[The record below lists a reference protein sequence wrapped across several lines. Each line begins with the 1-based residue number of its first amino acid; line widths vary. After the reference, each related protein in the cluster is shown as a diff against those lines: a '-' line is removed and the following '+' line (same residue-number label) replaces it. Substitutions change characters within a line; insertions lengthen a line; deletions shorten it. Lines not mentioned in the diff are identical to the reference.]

1 MEPNSWQNVANGMNV
16 PAMPYV
22 ITPSTEENMQGDT
35 AGNTEGLTQRIKK
48 SVLHDIDRANS
59 FFTSKVEPV
68 LRTRHQIY
76 EADRAYYNK
85 RFSQTAGQSDFVSF
99 DFWGVVQWAI
109 PTIMNAFFGTDE
121 AVVIVGRNEEDVQR
135 AELLKALIS
144 FQLMTQNK
152 GFLVLWDWFTDAFQY
167 NLGAV
172 KIWWERIE
180 DWDNA
185 KIEYCDMSRL
195 MMLQQDQWCE
205 LEYASPP
212 DMFGMSQVEYR
223 IGRLKSN
230 KPIIEPVRVTD
241 LRWSP
246 EAKSLK
252 DANFVAHRQ
261 MVTADHL
268 RKQAKAGVYDA
279 IAVERAIENNGN
291 SAVVYGAFET
301 ELNDEIDQLPN
312 DEDTA
317 RSLYELY
324 ECYVKLDINGDGMLE
339 DALVSVVGDELIRVT
354 ENPYGRVPI
363 FTLSPIRDPFKV
375 LANLSLAEIVGEIQ
389 TIKTGLMR
397 QLLINTVNTN
407 YQRWFIDGEGIDLK
421 DIQQGRQ
428 YIKVDGDPR
437 MKVVAWPQQGVAPWT
452 MNIFEN
458 LEGALEQWT
467 GRTRYNQ
474 GTDSRSLNKT
484 ATGISLLQQASE
496 QRIDYIV
503 RVFAETGVSEAL
515 RFLVELNQRY
525 IDQPTVI
532 RLKNQM
538 LQITPDDLKGEFDI
552 DVNTEAGI
560 GRRKQTIENM
570 QYYLTQIAPAGLQLQ
585 AITPGEWAK
594 AAQRLLQE
602 SGIRDPQSY
611 VLDPEIIKQQFF
623 MALQQQ
629 MAMQQQ
635 AQLQAAGQAGLEAG
649 KAAGQEALKARQS
662 QQKSQQQQ
670 AQIAPN
676 PTQQVAQA
684 LRYAT
689 VGDVL

>member
-1 MEPNSWQNVANGMNV
+1 MEPDSRENVAG
-16 PAMPYV
+16 V
-22 ITPSTEENMQGDT
+22 IPGI
-35 AGNTEGLTQRIKK
+35 RK
-48 SVLHDIDRANS
+48 SVLRDIERSNS

-76 EADRAYYNK
+76 EADLAYYDK
-85 RFSQTAGQSDFVSF
+85 RFSQTKDQSDFVSY
-99 DFWGVVQWAI
+99 DFWSVVQWAI
-109 PTIMNAFFGTDE
+109 PVIMNSFFGGSDE

-180 DWDNA
+180 DWDEA
-185 KIEYCDMSRL
+185 KIEYCDISRL
-195 MMLQQDQWCE
+195 MLLQADQWCE
-205 LEYASPP
+205 ILYASPP
-212 DMFGMSQVEYR
+212 DMYGQCQVAYR

-279 IAVERAIENNGN
+279 RAVERAIENAG
-291 SAVVYGAFET
+291 SGKVIYGQFEV
-301 ELNDEIDQLPN
+301 ELNDETDQRPN
-312 DEDTA
+312 DEEGA
-317 RSLYELY
+317 RALYELY
-324 ECYVKLDINGDGMLE
+324 ECYIKLDINGDGMLE
-339 DALVSVVGDELIRVT
+339 DALVSVVGEELLRVT

-363 FTLSPIRDPFKV
+363 FTLSPVRDPFKV
-375 LANLSLAEIVGEIQ
+375 LSNLSLAEIVGEIQ
-389 TIKTGLMR
+389 TIKTGLIR
-397 QLLINTVNTN
+397 QMLINTVNTN
-407 YQRWFIDGEGIDLK
+407 FQRWFIDGDGVDLK
-421 DIQQGRQ
+421 DIQENKQ
-428 YIKVDGDPR
+428 YIKVRGRDPR
-437 MKVVAWPQQGVAPWT
+437 TVVFPFPQNTIAPWT
-452 MNIFEN
+452 MDMLES
-458 LEGALEQWT
+458 LEGALEQTT

-474 GTDSRSLNKT
+474 GTDAESLNKT

-538 LQITPDDLKGEFDI
+538 LQVTPDDLRGEYDI

-560 GRRKQTIENM
+560 GKRQQTIQNL
-570 QYYLTQIAPAGLQLQ
+570 QYYLSQIAPYGMQIGAV
-585 AITPGEWAK
+585 TPSEWAK
-594 AAQRLLQE
+594 AAQKLLEE

-611 VLDPEIIKQQFF
+611 VLDPEIIRQQ
-623 MALQQQ
+623 MMMMAQQQALQQE
-629 MAMQQQ
+629 Q
-635 AQLQAAGQAGLEAG
+635 AQLQ
-649 KAAGQEALKARQS
+649 QS
-662 QQKSQQQQ
+662 AEQGH
-670 AQIAPN
+670 AEGRED
-676 PTQQVAQA
+676 AQA
-684 LRYAT
+684 AMQMIQKAIT
-689 VGDVL
+689 GGQQ

>member
-1 MEPNSWQNVANGMNV
+1 MEPDSRENVAG
-16 PAMPYV
+16 V
-22 ITPSTEENMQGDT
+22 IPGI
-35 AGNTEGLTQRIKK
+35 RK
-48 SVLHDIDRANS
+48 SVLRDIERSNS

-76 EADRAYYNK
+76 EADLAYYDK
-85 RFSQTAGQSDFVSF
+85 RFSQTKDQSDFVSY
-99 DFWGVVQWAI
+99 DFWSVVQWAI
-109 PTIMNAFFGTDE
+109 PVIMNSFFGGSDE

-180 DWDNA
+180 DWDEA
-185 KIEYCDMSRL
+185 KIEYCDISRL
-195 MMLQQDQWCE
+195 MLLQADQWCE
-205 LEYASPP
+205 ILYASPP
-212 DMFGMSQVEYR
+212 DMYGQCQVAYR

-279 IAVERAIENNGN
+279 RAVERAIENAG
-291 SAVVYGAFET
+291 SGKVIYGQFEV
-301 ELNDEIDQLPN
+301 ELNDETDQRPN
-312 DEDTA
+312 DEEGA
-317 RSLYELY
+317 RALYELY
-324 ECYVKLDINGDGMLE
+324 ECYIKLDINGDGMLE
-339 DALVSVVGDELIRVT
+339 DALVSVVGEELLRVT
-354 ENPYGRVPI
+354 ENPYSRVPI
-363 FTLSPIRDPFKV
+363 FTLSPVRDPFKV
-375 LANLSLAEIVGEIQ
+375 LSNLSLAEIVGEIQ
-389 TIKTGLMR
+389 TIKTGLIR
-397 QLLINTVNTN
+397 QMLINTVNTN
-407 YQRWFIDGEGIDLK
+407 FQRWFIDGDGVDLK
-421 DIQQGRQ
+421 DIQENKQ
-428 YIKVDGDPR
+428 YIKVRGRDPR
-437 MKVVAWPQQGVAPWT
+437 TVVFPFPQNTIAPWT
-452 MNIFEN
+452 MDMLES
-458 LEGALEQWT
+458 LEGALEQTT

-474 GTDSRSLNKT
+474 GTDAESLNKT

-538 LQITPDDLKGEFDI
+538 LQVTPDDLRGEYDI

-560 GRRKQTIENM
+560 GKRQQTIQNL
-570 QYYLTQIAPAGLQLQ
+570 QYYLSQIAPDGMQIGAV
-585 AITPGEWAK
+585 TPSEWAK
-594 AAQRLLQE
+594 AAQKLLEE

-611 VLDPEIIKQQFF
+611 VLDPEIIRQQ
-623 MALQQQ
+623 MMMMAQQQALQQE
-629 MAMQQQ
+629 Q
-635 AQLQAAGQAGLEAG
+635 AQLQ
-649 KAAGQEALKARQS
+649 QS
-662 QQKSQQQQ
+662 AEQGH
-670 AQIAPN
+670 AEGRED
-676 PTQQVAQA
+676 AQA
-684 LRYAT
+684 AMQMMMGGRAQ
-689 VGDVL
+689 

>member
-1 MEPNSWQNVANGMNV
+1 MEPDSGENVAGI
-16 PAMPYV
+16 MPG
-22 ITPSTEENMQGDT
+22 IRK
-35 AGNTEGLTQRIKK
+35 A
-48 SVLHDIDRANS
+48 VLRDIERSNS
-59 FFTSKVEPV
+59 FFTAKVEPV
-68 LRTRHQIY
+68 IRTRHQIY
-76 EADRAYYNK
+76 EADRAYYDK
-85 RFSQTAGQSDFVSF
+85 RFSRTKGQSDFVSY
-99 DFWGVVQWAI
+99 DFWSVVQWAI
-109 PTIMNAFFGTDE
+109 PVIMNSFFGGNDE
-121 AVVIVGRNEEDVQR
+121 AVVIVGRNAEDVQR
-135 AELLKALIS
+135 AELLKALIQ

-180 DWDNA
+180 DWDEA

-195 MMLQQDQWCE
+195 MMLQQDPMCE
-205 LEYASPP
+205 VYYVSPP
-212 DMFGMSQVEYR
+212 DMFGQCQAAYR

-268 RKQAKAGVYDA
+268 RKQARSGVYDPQ
-279 IAVERAIENNGN
+279 AVERAIENAG
-291 SAVVYGAFET
+291 SGKVIYGAFET
-301 ELNDEIDQLPN
+301 ELNDELDQRPN
-312 DEDTA
+312 DEEGA
-317 RSLYELY
+317 RALYELY

-339 DALVSVVGDELIRVT
+339 DALVSVVGDEILRVT

-363 FTLSPIRDPFKV
+363 FTLSPVRDPFKV
-375 LANLSLAEIVGEIQ
+375 LSSLSLSEVVGEIQ
-389 TIKTGLMR
+389 TIKTGLIR
-397 QLLINTVNTN
+397 QMLINTVNTN
-407 YQRWFIDGEGIDLK
+407 YQRWFVDCEGVDLRDLQDNLQYVK
-421 DIQQGRQ
+421 IRGR
-428 YIKVDGDPR
+428 DPR
-437 MKVVAWPQQGVAPWT
+437 TVVFPFPQQSVAPWT
-452 MNIFEN
+452 MEMLEN
-458 LEGALEQWT
+458 LEGALEQYT

-474 GTDSRSLNKT
+474 GTDATSLNKT

-538 LQITPDDLKGEFDI
+538 LQITPDDLKGEYDI

-560 GRRKQTIENM
+560 GKRQQTIQNL
-570 QYYLTQIAPAGLQLQ
+570 QYYLSAIAPYGMDIGAV
-585 AITPGEWAK
+585 TPVEWAK
-594 AAQRLLQE
+594 AAQKLLTE

-611 VLDPEIIKQQFF
+611 VLDPEIIRQQQ
-623 MALQQQ
+623 MMMLQQQ
-629 MAMQQQ
+629 AAMQEAQ
-635 AQLQAAGQAGLEAG
+635 QLQ
-649 KAAGQEALKARQS
+649 QS
-662 QQKSQQQQ
+662 AEQGH
-670 AQIAPN
+670 N
-676 PTQQVAQA
+676 EGREDAQA
-684 LRYAT
+684 AIQMIQNAMT
-689 VGDVL
+689 GGTAQ